1 MPFASTYQIN
11 ARNQEKITM
20 NNIAREKLF
29 AVIMAGGKGERLW
42 PLRTEARPKPL
53 ISLNGRQT
61 LLEDTVQR
69 LFPLLNAENV
79 LVITDENSAVLAR
92 EILPI
97 PPENIIAEPCRRNT
111 AGTLAIACA
120 LVKRRGGDDAVGCVL
135 PADHLIKP
143 AAKFRKTLKEAVA
156 AASRSDAIVTLGIV
170 PDRPASEY
178 GYIECDTKAKTK
190 YGSSTE
196 AVLRFVE
203 KPDRKTAEKYLKTG
217 RYLWNAG
224 MFIWRAKTLETA
236 FAAAAP
242 DIESIIN
249 PLAKAKNPRTALR
262 KLYPGI
268 KSISFDYAVME
279 KIRNILVTKC
289 SFDWDDVGS
298 WLSFSEHFDADGRGN
313 RRIGRTA
320 VYETS
325 NSTVVSDGSHLVAVA
340 GLRDVVVVRTKDA
353 TLVMSADMADKMKAL
368 CDSFMPADGK

>member
-1 MPFASTYQIN
+1 MKQSDNVY
-11 ARNQEKITM
+11 
-20 NNIAREKLF
+20 
-29 AVIMAGGKGERLW
+29 AVVIAGGEGRRLW
-42 PLRTEARPKPL
+42 PLSTPEFPKQF
-53 ISLNGRQT
+53 ISLFEGKSLIRHAT
-61 LLEDTVQR
+61 DR
-69 LFPLLNAENV
+69 LKGL
-79 LVITDENSAVLAR
+79 
-92 EILPI
+92 I
-97 PPENIIAEPCRRNT
+97 PPERIFVVTSADFLKLTRKALPDIPTENIVGEPCRRNT
-111 AGTLAIACA
+111 AGALAIACA

-178 GYIECDTKAKTK
+178 GYIECDTETKTR

-196 AVLRFVE
+196 AVRRFVE

-242 DIESIIN
+242 DIGSIIN

-298 WLSFSEHFDADGRGN
+298 WLSFSEHFNADGRGN